1 MYKNSHQIDR
11 GYGSQTWRGG
21 QTGRTCDG
29 VWVKGKYHGLERE
42 VYIYQVADIILLSR
56 IFKHRFLRPAG
67 VVSGASF
74 IGLGGALLG
83 HLPLSPI
90 W

>member
-21 QTGRTCDG
+21 QTGRTCAG

-42 VYIYQVADIILLSR
+42 VYIYQVADYFVKPYL
-56 IFKHRFLRPAG
+56 
-67 VVSGASF
+67 
-74 IGLGGALLG
+74 
-83 HLPLSPI
+83 
-90 W
+90 